1 MKPQA
6 IIFQKNIKT
15 GSLSIAFLI
24 LNCLATN
31 SQITRLKPAVY
42 NNYIRSGSTVK
53 IQTMEGKKI
62 QNTDTSVVNNIQLQ
76 ANKKN
81 IIKYE
86 NKIAVLDGASM
97 QKFREASK
105 TNTTNEEIKVIPEL
119 HVEAESGQED
129 PIAYRIVFT
138 SLQPLRYND
147 TLKKF
152 NAKLAFL
159 LMNESGDN
167 NAHIEPVKIEVNSD
181 EVTFINPG
189 SFEINHLSIP
199 SSNVE
204 LIADN
209 VNDSASIKV
218 ITVSNP
224 SGYITYLKVKPSL
237 ELSSN
242 RNKMQGLGIQQIP
255 IAVSFGG
262 SKSFD
267 SVSVTF
273 TPEKGTVIPNPLKMR
288 YNETATAY
296 LRSEGMGKSLLTA
309 TANSIKSNPLSF
321 TYTLPWPFLLAT
333 ILGGLAGSFI
343 KQNSKSTRKKITS
356 KVILIGIVTGFIG
369 AAAYYVLGIN
379 LLELNFSAAFNE
391 IAVFVISA
399 LFAYFGISVIKPGTK
414 E

>member
-1 MKPQA
+1 MKPKA
-6 IIFQKNIKT
+6 ITFQKIIKA
-15 GSLSIAFLI
+15 GSLIVALLVFNFLE
-24 LNCLATN
+24 TN
-31 SQITRLKPAVY
+31 AQVTRLKPTVY

-53 IQTMEGKKI
+53 VQTLEGERI
-62 QNTDTSVVNNIQLQ
+62 RRTDTSVVNNIQLP

-97 QKFREASK
+97 QKFRDAAK
-105 TNTTNEEIKVIPEL
+105 TNTTNEEIKVLPEL
-119 HVEAESGQED
+119 HVEPDSGQAE
-129 PIAYRIVFT
+129 PVAYRIAFT

-147 TLKKF
+147 SLKKF
-152 NAKLAFL
+152 SAKLAFL

-167 NAHIEPVKIEVNSD
+167 TAHIEPVKIEVNSD

-189 SFEINHLSIP
+189 SFEIDHLSIP
-199 SSNVE
+199 SSYVE
-204 LIADN
+204 LSTDN
-209 VNDSASIKV
+209 VNDSASIKI

-224 SGYITYLKVKPSL
+224 SGYITYLKVKPTL
-237 ELSSN
+237 ELFSN
-242 RNKMQGLGIQQIP
+242 RDNMQGLGIQQIP
-255 IAVSFGG
+255 ITVSFSG

-267 SVSVTF
+267 SVSVIF
-273 TPEKGTVIPNPLKMR
+273 SPEKGTVNPNPLKMK
-288 YNETATAY
+288 YNETATAH

-309 TANSIKSNPLSF
+309 TANSIKSNPLHF
-321 TYTLPWPFLLAT
+321 TYTFPWPFLLAT

-356 KVILIGIVTGFIG
+356 KVILVGIVTGFIG

-379 LLELNFSAAFNE
+379 LLGLSFSAAFNE

-399 LFAYFGISVIKPGTK
+399 LFAYFGIMIIKPGTK

>member
-1 MKPQA
+1 MRLQA
-6 IIFQKNIKT
+6 IIFQKIIKT
-15 GSLSIAFLI
+15 GSLSVALFA
-24 LNCLATN
+24 LNCFSTN
-31 SQITRLKPAVY
+31 AQTTSLRSSVY
-42 NNYIRSGSTVK
+42 KNYIRPGSTVK
-53 IQTMEGKKI
+53 IQTLEGDRIRK
-62 QNTDTSVVNNIQLQ
+62 TDTSVVTNIQLQ

-86 NKIAVLDGASM
+86 NKIAVLDDSSI
-97 QKFREASK
+97 QKFRETAN
-105 TNTTNEEIKVIPEL
+105 TTTTNEEIKVIPEL
-119 HVEAESGQED
+119 HVESDSGQREQV
-129 PIAYRIVFT
+129 AYRIIFT
-138 SLQPLRYND
+138 SLQPLRYNE

-152 NAKLAFL
+152 SGKLAFL
-159 LMNESGDN
+159 LINESGDN
-167 NAHIEPVKIEVNSD
+167 NAHIEPVKIEVNSN
-181 EVTFINPG
+181 EVELIKPG

-224 SGYITYLKVKPSL
+224 SGYITYLKVKPLL

-242 RNKMQGLGIQQIP
+242 RSKLQGLGIQQIP
-255 IAVSFGG
+255 FTVSFGG
-262 SKSFD
+262 SKSSD
-267 SVSVTF
+267 SVSVIF
-273 TPEKGTVIPNPLKMR
+273 SPEKGTVSPNPLKMR

-296 LRSEGMGKSLLTA
+296 LRSEGMGTSLLTA
-309 TANSIKSNPLSF
+309 TANSIKSNPLTF
-321 TYTLPWPFLLAT
+321 TYIFPWPFLLAT

-356 KVILIGIVTGFIG
+356 KVILVGIVTGFIG

-379 LLELNFSAAFNE
+379 LLGLSFSAGFNE

-399 LFAYFGISVIKPGTK
+399 LFAYFGINIIKPGAK

>member
-1 MKPQA
+1 
-6 IIFQKNIKT
+6 
-15 GSLSIAFLI
+15 
-24 LNCLATN
+24 
-31 SQITRLKPAVY
+31 
-42 NNYIRSGSTVK
+42 
-53 IQTMEGKKI
+53 
-62 QNTDTSVVNNIQLQ
+62 
-76 ANKKN
+76 
-81 IIKYE
+81 
-86 NKIAVLDGASM
+86 M

-119 HVEAESGQED
+119 HVEADNGQAD

-152 NAKLAFL
+152 SAKLAFL

-167 NAHIEPVKIEVNSD
+167 NAHIDPVKIEVNSD

-224 SGYITYLKVKPSL
+224 SGYTTYLKVKPSL

-255 IAVSFGG
+255 IAVSFSG
-262 SKSFD
+262 SKSSD

-273 TPEKGTVIPNPLKMR
+273 IPEKGTVSPNPLKMR

-309 TANSIKSNPLSF
+309 TANSIKSNPLPF
-321 TYTLPWPFLLAT
+321 TYTFPLPFLLAT

-356 KVILIGIVTGFIG
+356 KVILVGIVTGFIG

-379 LLELNFSAAFNE
+379 LLGLSFSAGFNE
-391 IAVFVISA
+391 IAVFAISA
-399 LFAYFGISVIKPGTK
+399 LFAYFGILVIKPGSK

>member
-6 IIFQKNIKT
+6 IIFQKIIKA
-15 GSLSIAFLI
+15 GSLSVALFAF
-24 LNCLATN
+24 NCLATN
-31 SQITRLKPAVY
+31 AQTTRLKSSVY

-53 IQTMEGKKI
+53 VQTLEGDRI
-62 QNTDTSVVNNIQLQ
+62 RRTETSVVNNIQLP

-86 NKIAVLDGASM
+86 NKIAVLDRASM
-97 QKFREASK
+97 EKFKEGGN
-105 TNTTNEEIKVIPEL
+105 TNTSNEEVMVIPEL
-119 HVEAESGQED
+119 HVEPDSGQAEQV
-129 PIAYRIVFT
+129 AYRIIFT

-152 NAKLAFL
+152 SGKLAFL
-159 LMNESGDN
+159 LINESGDN
-167 NAHIEPVKIEVNSD
+167 NARIDPVKIEVNSD

-224 SGYITYLKVKPSL
+224 SGYITYLKVKPLL

-242 RNKMQGLGIQQIP
+242 RSKLQGLGIQQIP
-255 IAVSFGG
+255 FTISFGG
-262 SKSFD
+262 SKSSD
-267 SVSVTF
+267 SVSVIF
-273 TPEKGTVIPNPLKMR
+273 SPEKGTVSPNPLKMR

-296 LRSEGMGKSLLTA
+296 LRSEGMGTSLLTA
-309 TANSIKSNPLSF
+309 TANSIKSNPLTF
-321 TYTLPWPFLLAT
+321 TYTFPWPFLLAT

-356 KVILIGIVTGFIG
+356 KVILVGIVTGFIG

-379 LLELNFSAAFNE
+379 LLGLSFSAGFNE

-399 LFAYFGISVIKPGTK
+399 LFAYFGILVIKPGTK

>member
-6 IIFQKNIKT
+6 IIFKKIIKT
-15 GSLSIAFLI
+15 GSLSVVLFVF
-24 LNCLATN
+24 NCISTN
-31 SQITRLKPAVY
+31 AQVTRLRPTVY

-53 IQTMEGKKI
+53 IQTLEGQRI
-62 QNTDTSVVNNIQLQ
+62 QNTDTSVVNNIQLP

-97 QKFREASK
+97 QKFRDASK

-119 HVEAESGQED
+119 HVEADNGQAD

-152 NAKLAFL
+152 SAKLAFL

-167 NAHIEPVKIEVNSD
+167 NAHIDPVKIEVNSD

-224 SGYITYLKVKPSL
+224 SGYTTYLKVKPSL

-255 IAVSFGG
+255 IAVSFSG
-262 SKSFD
+262 SKSSD

-273 TPEKGTVIPNPLKMR
+273 IPEKGTVSPNPLKMR

-309 TANSIKSNPLSF
+309 TANSIKSNPLPF
-321 TYTLPWPFLLAT
+321 TYTFPLPFLLAT

-356 KVILIGIVTGFIG
+356 KVILVGIVTGFIG

-379 LLELNFSAAFNE
+379 LLGLSFSAGFNE

-399 LFAYFGISVIKPGTK
+399 LFAYFGILVIKPGTK

>member
-31 SQITRLKPAVY
+31 SQVTRLRPTVY

-167 NAHIEPVKIEVNSD
+167 NAHIEPVKIEVN
-181 EVTFINPG
+181 
-189 SFEINHLSIP
+189 
-199 SSNVE
+199 
-204 LIADN
+204 
-209 VNDSASIKV
+209 
-218 ITVSNP
+218 
-224 SGYITYLKVKPSL
+224 
-237 ELSSN
+237 
-242 RNKMQGLGIQQIP
+242 
-255 IAVSFGG
+255 
-262 SKSFD
+262 
-267 SVSVTF
+267 
-273 TPEKGTVIPNPLKMR
+273 
-288 YNETATAY
+288 
-296 LRSEGMGKSLLTA
+296 
-309 TANSIKSNPLSF
+309 
-321 TYTLPWPFLLAT
+321 
-333 ILGGLAGSFI
+333 
-343 KQNSKSTRKKITS
+343 
-356 KVILIGIVTGFIG
+356 
-369 AAAYYVLGIN
+369 
-379 LLELNFSAAFNE
+379 
-391 IAVFVISA
+391 
-399 LFAYFGISVIKPGTK
+399 
-414 E
+414 

>member
-1 MKPQA
+1 MKFQA
-6 IIFQKNIKT
+6 IFYKIIKAAT
-15 GSLSIAFLI
+15 LSIALVAF
-24 LNCLATN
+24 NCLATN
-31 SQITRLKPAVY
+31 AQTTPLKSSVY
-42 NNYIRSGSTVK
+42 KNYIRPGSTVK
-53 IQTMEGKKI
+53 IQTLEGERIRK
-62 QNTDTSVVNNIQLQ
+62 TDISVVNNIQLPV
-76 ANKKN
+76 NKKN

-86 NKIAVLDGASM
+86 NKIAVLDDASM
-97 QKFREASK
+97 KKFTEAGN
-105 TNTTNEEIKVIPEL
+105 TNTPNEEVKVIPEL
-119 HVEAESGQED
+119 HVEPDSGQTEQV
-129 PIAYRIVFT
+129 AYRIIFT

-147 TLKKF
+147 TLRKF
-152 NAKLAFL
+152 SAKLAFL

-181 EVTFINPG
+181 EVSFINPG

-237 ELSSN
+237 ELTSN
-242 RNKMQGLGIQQIP
+242 RDKMQGLGIQQVP
-255 IAVSFGG
+255 LAVSFGG
-262 SKSFD
+262 SKSTD

-273 TPEKGTVIPNPLKMR
+273 IPEKGTVNPNPLKMR
-288 YNETATAY
+288 YNETATTY

-321 TYTLPWPFLLAT
+321 TYTFPWPFLLAT

-343 KQNSKSTRKKITS
+343 KQNSKSTRKKMTS
-356 KVILIGIVTGFIG
+356 KVILVGIVTGFIG

-379 LLELNFSAAFNE
+379 LLGLSFNAGFNE

-399 LFAYFGISVIKPGTK
+399 LFAYFGITVIKPGTK

>member
-1 MKPQA
+1 MKPQT
-6 IIFQKNIKT
+6 ILFQKFIKA
-15 GSLSIAFLI
+15 GSLSIVLFTF
-24 LNCLATN
+24 NCLTTN
-31 SQITRLKPAVY
+31 AQTTRLKSSAY

-53 IQTMEGKKI
+53 VQTLEGDRI
-62 QNTDTSVVNNIQLQ
+62 RRTDTSVVNNIQLP

-86 NKIAVLDGASM
+86 NKIAVLDRASM
-97 QKFREASK
+97 QKFTEAGN
-105 TNTTNEEIKVIPEL
+105 TNTSNEEIKVIPEL
-119 HVEAESGQED
+119 HVEADSGLTE

-147 TLKKF
+147 SLKKF
-152 NAKLAFL
+152 SAKLAFL

-167 NAHIEPVKIEVNSD
+167 NAHIDPVKIEVNSD
-181 EVTFINPG
+181 EVPFINPG

-224 SGYITYLKVKPSL
+224 SGYTTYLKVKPSL

-255 IAVSFGG
+255 IAVSFSG
-262 SKSFD
+262 SKSSD

-273 TPEKGTVIPNPLKMR
+273 TPEKGTVSPNPLKMR

-309 TANSIKSNPLSF
+309 TANSIKSNPLPF
-321 TYTLPWPFLLAT
+321 TYTFPLPFLLAT

-356 KVILIGIVTGFIG
+356 KVILVGIVTGFIG

-379 LLELNFSAAFNE
+379 LLGLSFSAGFNE

-399 LFAYFGISVIKPGTK
+399 LFAYFGILVIKPGPK